1 MGCGRSSLFGL
12 TTDEKLDCA
21 VHVEKKLQKTLNALG
36 VPVAD
41 VQEMYVFSPVASYP
55 PAQRRRRRCLKQ
67 PAYSDPLYSNT
78 SHRAY
83 PHCTTPPPPLSFATR
98 I

>member
-41 VQEMYVFSPVASYP
+41 VQEMYVFSQGVAS
-55 PAQRRRRRCLKQ
+55 
-67 PAYSDPLYSNT
+67 
-78 SHRAY
+78 Y
-83 PHCTTPPPPLSFATR
+83 PHCTTPPPLSKATL

>member
-55 PAQRRRRRCLKQ
+55 
-67 PAYSDPLYSNT
+67 
-78 SHRAY
+78 
-83 PHCTTPPPPLSFATR
+83 HCTTPPPPLSKATR